1 MLRSTLNRWLL
12 FLTLG
17 LSILASACDSPATQ
31 QSSGSTTA
39 AKQTIAFSVYDM
51 QQQYFQEMEKGTRE
65 AVQAAGYNYVLA
77 NENDSA
83 STMTS
88 SAMKLIDQ
96 GVNALIISPFQPS
109 ALGPIVAAAHKKGIP
124 VVIDDIG
131 GGNSDYDSIVVSDN
145 EKGGIIAADQMDALI
160 KSKPGASKDV
170 LSITC
175 EPDAVYAARRN
186 AGFEREM
193 KALGYHIVASIPG
206 YSLQANGNKITK
218 QMMAAHPDIS
228 GIFACNDP
236 MAVGAGQALAAMG
249 KSGSKDVF
257 VIGFNGDQ
265 IALNAIKSGEMSA
278 TIQQVPQNMGEKTVS
293 LATQLL
299 NKQPLQFDNPAS
311 REILVP
317 INLITAAD
325 LPS

>member
-1 MLRSTLNRWLL
+1 
-12 FLTLG
+12 
-17 LSILASACDSPATQ
+17 
-31 QSSGSTTA
+31 
-39 AKQTIAFSVYDM
+39 M
-51 QQQYFQEMEKGTRE
+51 QQQYFQDMEKGTRE
-65 AVQAAGYNYVLA
+65 AVQAAGYNYILA
-77 NENDSA
+77 DENDSA
-83 STMTS
+83 TTMVS
-88 SAMKLIDQ
+88 GAMKLINQ
-96 GVNALIISPFQPS
+96 GVNALIISPFQPA
-109 ALGPIVAAAHKKGIP
+109 ALGPVVDAAHKKGIP

-145 EKGGIIAADQMDALI
+145 EKGGIIAADQMNTLI
-160 KSKPGASKDV
+160 KAKPGASKDI

-186 AGFEREM
+186 TGFEREM

-206 YSLQANGNKITK
+206 YSLQANGYKITK

-236 MAVGAGQALAAMG
+236 MAVGAAQALASIG
-249 KSGSKDVF
+249 KSGAKDVF

-265 IALNAIKSGEMSA
+265 IALNAIKDGEMSA
-278 TIQQVPQNMGEKTVS
+278 TIQQVPENMGEESVS
-293 LATQLL
+293 LAAQLL